1 MLYFKSCRR
10 ILQLSADRLDLNS
23 LEIPR
28 HLVLIRQGVTLNRKG
43 NFEGEQTAYDIRE
56 QPVYIQFEMRTTYRA
71 SYKALKIVYVGATTQ
86 RTNELRSQF
95 FP

>member
-10 ILQLSADRLDLNS
+10 ILQLSADRLELNS

-43 NFEGEQTAYDIRE
+43 NFEGEQTAYDIQE
-56 QPVYIQFEMRTTYRA
+56 KSVYIQFEMRTTYRA
-71 SYKALKIVYVGATTQ
+71 SYKALNRLRGSYNTTNQ
-86 RTNELRSQF
+86 RTSF
-95 FP
+95 SVFP

>member
-23 LEIPR
+23 LIPR

-43 NFEGEQTAYDIRE
+43 FFEGGQTAYDIQG
-56 QPVYIQFEMRTTYRA
+56 QPVYIQFKMRTT
-71 SYKALKIVYVGATTQ
+71 
-86 RTNELRSQF
+86 
-95 FP
+95 